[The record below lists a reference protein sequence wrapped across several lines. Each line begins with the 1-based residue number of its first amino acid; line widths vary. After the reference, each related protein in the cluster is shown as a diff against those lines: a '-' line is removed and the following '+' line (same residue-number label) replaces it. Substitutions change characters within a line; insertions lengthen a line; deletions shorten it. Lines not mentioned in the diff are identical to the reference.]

1 MTLAVYITQLLF
13 LCRHIGLL
21 LEETLA
27 ISLPEVRR
35 LVEIDNQV
43 ASRALSTQLMEAF
56 PILVVS
62 FKDSCVLIN
71 CNELLVS
78 SDGFEKLLLLDQKPK
93 KGATAARQSATAT
106 TSSESTSSELA
117 TATSSTLSRPSL
129 VSKFP

>member
-1 MTLAVYITQLLF
+1 M
-13 LCRHIGLL
+13 
-21 LEETLA
+21 
-27 ISLPEVRR
+27 
-35 LVEIDNQV
+35 EIDNQV

-106 TSSESTSSELA
+106 TSVNLLRQNWPLRAVLLLVDHHWFQNSLKLYLLLLPSSKLMASVLMNVEKQWERLG
-117 TATSSTLSRPSL
+117 
-129 VSKFP
+129 